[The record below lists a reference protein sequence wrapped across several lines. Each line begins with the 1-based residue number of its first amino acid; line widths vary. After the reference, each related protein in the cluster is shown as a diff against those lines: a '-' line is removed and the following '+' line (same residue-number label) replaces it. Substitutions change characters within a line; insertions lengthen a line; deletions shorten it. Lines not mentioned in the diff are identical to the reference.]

1 MSWLIVAKMPLLISS
16 RMTSAGLTDSS
27 SASSLTVIVAGSST
41 APRSRGSATWT
52 ADWNVPSRRGGLR
65 GPRRPRVPLLLLA
78 MGASD
83 QCAVTC
89 SGDEDIT
96 EVRRNWRLQGAA
108 ERAAVDRG
116 RDTGLVA
123 AHVRAATIGP
133 GCRIKDHAAAGLAN
147 HPQEVALLTRGPTGD
162 AGTGRRAADAGRSG
176 GRPGAYDDTSSSVFP
191 ALAARGLAAVFAVAA
206 FGAAFTAAFGAAFAA
221 FGAAFFTADVGPV
234 GVGFAAL
241 TAVLRAAVFFAGAA
255 TSAATPSVAAS
266 AASAG
271 AAATMTSVGFRAAP
285 AAAALAS
292 ATDTSLRMSIR
303 QPVRRAASRAFWPSR
318 PIASESIRSGTGTFR
333 IRCSWSIS
341 TERTCAG
348 DRAFAT
354 NAEGSSLQGMTSIF
368 SPPSSATTAWTRAPR
383 WPTVAPTGSRPS
395 WREPTAT
402 FERLPAS
409 RAIAPISTV
418 PPWISGASSSK
429 RPLREPLW
437 VRLTKIWGPRVERR
451 TSRT

>member
-176 GRPGAYDDTSSSVFP
+176 GRRGAYDDTSSSVFA
-191 ALAARGLAAVFAVAA
+191 ALAARGLAALFPVPA
-206 FGAAFTAAFGAAFAA
+206 FGAAFTAAFGAAFGAAFAA
-221 FGAAFFTADVGPV
+221 FGAAFFPADVGPV
-234 GVGFAAL
+234 GGGFAAL

-271 AAATMTSVGFRAAP
+271 AAATMTSVGFRAAA

-303 QPVRRAASRAFWPSR
+303 QPVRRAAS
-318 PIASESIRSGTGTFR
+318 
-333 IRCSWSIS
+333 
-341 TERTCAG
+341 
-348 DRAFAT
+348 
-354 NAEGSSLQGMTSIF
+354 
-368 SPPSSATTAWTRAPR
+368 
-383 WPTVAPTGSRPS
+383 
-395 WREPTAT
+395 
-402 FERLPAS
+402 
-409 RAIAPISTV
+409 
-418 PPWISGASSSK
+418 
-429 RPLREPLW
+429 
-437 VRLTKIWGPRVERR
+437 
-451 TSRT
+451 

>member
-176 GRPGAYDDTSSSVFP
+176 GRRGAYDDTSSSVFA

-206 FGAAFTAAFGAAFAA
+206 LWAAFTAAFRAAFGAAFTAAFGAAFTA

-271 AAATMTSVGFRAAP
+271 AAATMTSVGFRAAA

-303 QPVRRAASRAFWPSR
+303 QPVRRAAS
-318 PIASESIRSGTGTFR
+318 
-333 IRCSWSIS
+333 
-341 TERTCAG
+341 
-348 DRAFAT
+348 
-354 NAEGSSLQGMTSIF
+354 
-368 SPPSSATTAWTRAPR
+368 
-383 WPTVAPTGSRPS
+383 
-395 WREPTAT
+395 
-402 FERLPAS
+402 
-409 RAIAPISTV
+409 
-418 PPWISGASSSK
+418 
-429 RPLREPLW
+429 
-437 VRLTKIWGPRVERR
+437 
-451 TSRT
+451 